1 MNRYTLTTLLLIT
14 MPVAIRGLA
23 ACGSDERAD
32 DPADASADVRTK
44 KKDAAA
50 SDADISLAWDGDLPD
65 VLLGPANDGA
75 VITPA
80 QGSACVPPC
89 DPSEWCYV
97 AFAGAGGFPMFP
109 DAGPGDAAPGDA
121 AADASRSAGCHALPS
136 QCLPAGDCACIENA
150 VAPFCVFPSLLSCA
164 RQDAGYATVACIY
177 PSP

>member
-1 MNRYTLTTLLLIT
+1 MNRYALTTLLLVAL
-14 MPVAIRGLA
+14 PVAIRGLA
-23 ACGSDERAD
+23 ACGSDERAG
-32 DPADASADVRTK
+32 DPADAASDVRTI
-44 KKDAAA
+44 KKDGAA
-50 SDADISLAWDGDLPD
+50 SDADISFAWDGESPD
-65 VLLGPANDGA
+65 VSLAPPNDGA

-97 AFAGAGGFPMFP
+97 AFGGAGGLPMFP

-136 QCLPAGDCACIENA
+136 QCLPAGDCACIENV
-150 VAPFCVFPSLLSCA
+150 VAPFCVGPSVLSCA
-164 RQDAGYATVACIY
+164 RHDAGYARVACIF